1 MGEPLRSITI
11 VGGGTAGWLAAAF
24 LNRFCKSKDPKIPL
38 EITLIESPTIPIV
51 GVGEAS
57 LPGMVVL
64 LNQLGLSESEFFKL
78 TDATFKVSAHFVNWN
93 HDESGKSIEF
103 LNILNAPGAI
113 DGRQLAD
120 YFVTFDPAR
129 AAPDAGNAYV
139 RAFSPVAEIVRG
151 NLAPR
156 RPGEPDFS
164 GEVGYTYHFDATKL
178 AGFLKDVATGR
189 GVKHILDDV
198 DEVNLDERRFVK
210 SLSLRRQGEHAV
222 DLVIDCT
229 GFRGSI
235 LQQALGEPFE
245 PYCDH
250 LLNDRA
256 AVLQMPHKDPSVIA
270 PTTLATG
277 FSAGWNFNI
286 PLTTRVGTGYIF
298 SSKFIS
304 DDDAKEELLT
314 YYGDQAKGCEPR
326 IIPMRTGR
334 VRNAWFKNC
343 VALGLSGGF
352 IEPLEATAI
361 FMTDLGV
368 RWLTN
373 YLPTQDF
380 EPELAAAYNR
390 HVRQVYEEVRDFVQL
405 HYHLNNRQDTD
416 YWKAAREEMI
426 LSDRLQENLKVWQH
440 TAPED
445 LDLGST
451 FLFSSPVY
459 TLLLIAKGFY
469 KDRRLSRAPSLSRT
483 AYERYRTSARKERP
497 DQLAGLISH
506 AEFLKTG
513 GKAPAGAWMG
523 QPASAG
529 PGFRPAGTKDQA
541 AISDAPPQHL
551 AQEEAPLSTTRDP
564 APPAIGGCRTL
575 SFSPI
580 RRVSGRQ
587 CRAPTHRL

>member
-1 MGEPLRSITI
+1 MGRPLRSITI
-11 VGGGTAGWLAAAF
+11 VGGGTAGWLAASF
-24 LNRFCKSKDPKIPL
+24 LNRFCKSKDAKHQL

-64 LNQLGLSESEFFKL
+64 LNQLGVSESEFFKL
-78 TDATFKVSAHFVNWN
+78 TDATFKVAAHFINWN
-93 HDESGKSIEF
+93 HDDKGRPAEF
-103 LNILNAPGAI
+103 LNILNAPGGI

-120 YFVTFDPAR
+120 YFITFDPAR
-129 AAPDAGNAYV
+129 AAPDAGLAYV
-139 RAFSPVAEIVRG
+139 RSFSSVAEMVRG

-156 RPGEPDFS
+156 RPGEPEFS

-178 AGFLKDVATGR
+178 ATFLRDVATSR
-189 GVKHILDDV
+189 GVKHVLDDV
-198 DEVNLDERRFVK
+198 DEVNLDERGFVK
-210 SLSLRRQGEHAV
+210 SLTLRRQGEYAV

-245 PYCDH
+245 PYGDY

-256 AVLQMPHKDPSVIA
+256 AVVQIPHKDPNVIA
-270 PTTLATG
+270 PTTRATG

-304 DDDAKEELLT
+304 DDEAIEELLAF
-314 YYGDQAKGCEPR
+314 YGDQAKGCEPR
-326 IIPMRTGR
+326 IIPIRTGR
-334 VRNAWFKNC
+334 VRKAWVKNC
-343 VALGLSGGF
+343 VALGLAGGF

-368 RWLTN
+368 RWLQH

-390 HVRQVYEEVRDFVQL
+390 QVSRVYEEVRDFIQA
-405 HYHLNNRQDTD
+405 HYHLNNRQDSE
-416 YWKAAREEMI
+416 YWKTAREGMK
-426 LSDRLQENLKVWQH
+426 LSDRLQENLKLWRH
-440 TAPED
+440 TTPESLD
-445 LDLGST
+445 LDSAY
-451 FLFSSPVY
+451 LFSSPVY

-469 KDRRLSRAPSLSRT
+469 KDVRLARASTLSRE
-483 AYERYRTSARKERP
+483 AYERYRTAARKARP
-497 DQLAGLISH
+497 AQLTGLISH

-513 GKAPAGAWMG
+513 GKAPAGRLGDPRTAG
-523 QPASAG
+523 LPSAPAPATRIKLPLQPAYPRA
-529 PGFRPAGTKDQA
+529 
-541 AISDAPPQHL
+541 
-551 AQEEAPLSTTRDP
+551 
-564 APPAIGGCRTL
+564 
-575 SFSPI
+575 
-580 RRVSGRQ
+580 RVKPKG
-587 CRAPTHRL
+587 

>member
-24 LNRFCKSKDPKIPL
+24 LNRYCKSKDKKHKL
-38 EITLIESPTIPIV
+38 EITLIESPGIPII

-57 LPGMVVL
+57 LPGMVLL
-64 LNQLGLSESEFFKL
+64 LNQLGVSESEFFKL
-78 TDATFKVSAHFVNWN
+78 TDATFKVAAHFIDWN
-93 HDESGKSIEF
+93 RDDKGQPVEF

-120 YFVTFDPAR
+120 YFITFDPAR
-129 AAPDAGNAYV
+129 TAPDAGLAYV
-139 RAFSPVAEIVRG
+139 RTFSPVVEIVRG

-178 AGFLKDVATGR
+178 AAFLKDIATGR

-198 DEVNLDERRFVK
+198 DAVNLDERGFVK
-210 SLSLRRQGEHAV
+210 SLNLRRQGEHAI

-245 PYCDH
+245 PYGDY

-256 AVLQMPHKDPSVIA
+256 AVVQIPHKDPRVIA
-270 PTTLATG
+270 PTTRARG

-304 DDDAKEELLT
+304 DDKAIEELLAF
-314 YYGDQAKGCEPR
+314 YGDQAKGCEPR

-334 VRNAWFKNC
+334 VRNAWVKNC
-343 VALGLSGGF
+343 VALGLASGF

-361 FMTDLGV
+361 FMSDLGA
-368 RWLTN
+368 RWLQH

-390 HVRQVYEEVRDFVQL
+390 QVKRVYEEVRDFIQA
-405 HYHLNNRQDTD
+405 HYHLNNRQDSE
-416 YWKAAREEMI
+416 YWKAARDGVK
-426 LSDRLQENLKVWQH
+426 LSDRLQENLKVWRLA
-440 TAPED
+440 TPED
-445 LDLGST
+445 LELNSS

-469 KDRRLSRAPSLSRT
+469 KDVRLARATSLNRAAYDRYCT
-483 AYERYRTSARKERP
+483 AVRNARP
-497 DQLAGLISH
+497 GQLAGLISH

-513 GKAPAGAWMG
+513 GKTPVDPLAGL
-523 QPASAG
+523 
-529 PGFRPAGTKDQA
+529 RPAQA
-541 AISDAPPQHL
+541 PVFGPANTSIKLAIQPTFPPV
-551 AQEEAPLSTTRDP
+551 
-564 APPAIGGCRTL
+564 
-575 SFSPI
+575 
-580 RRVSGRQ
+580 RRKPKG
-587 CRAPTHRL
+587 